1 MDPLTVALS
10 FEWHAVWLL
19 GKPWSVFLCLCV
31 HYSSTCICAYVVY
44 MCLSKCK
51 CRGKKKKCMCGHC
64 YVIHGTSCIL
74 ERHCGLQ
81 GERADPLHHHYHYH
95 HQSSFEWRSWTR
107 PCTEPLAWPH
117 LDITFEM
124 GKMMEGE
131 KGLKERMKETGRH
144 RAKECGWEENTPGR
158 KAMLKN
164 YKKRQ

>member
-1 MDPLTVALS
+1 MTCGLATWKTLKCVLVFVCPL
-10 FEWHAVWLL
+10 FQYMH
-19 GKPWSVFLCLCV
+19 LCLRGV
-31 HYSSTCICAYVVY
+31 YVFEQ
-44 MCLSKCK
+44 MQMQ
-51 CRGKKKKCMCGHC
+51 RQKKKCMCGHC

>member
-1 MDPLTVALS
+1 MRFGYLENLEVCSCVCVSTIPVHAFVLTCLKCASWVCMRCVC
-10 FEWHAVWLL
+10 VW
-19 GKPWSVFLCLCV
+19 
-31 HYSSTCICAYVVY
+31 ANANA
-44 MCLSKCK
+44 
-51 CRGKKKKCMCGHC
+51 KKKKCMCGHC

-107 PCTEPLAWPH
+107 QCTEPLAWPH

-144 RAKECGWEENTPGR
+144 GVKECGWEENTPGR